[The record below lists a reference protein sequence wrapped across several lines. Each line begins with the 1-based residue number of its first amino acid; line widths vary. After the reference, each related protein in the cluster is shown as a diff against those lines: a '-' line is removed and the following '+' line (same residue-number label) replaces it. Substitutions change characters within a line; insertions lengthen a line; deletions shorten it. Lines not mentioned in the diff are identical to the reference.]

1 MFKKLI
7 QNTIF
12 KLLLGVITG
21 LIAGNYLT
29 PGSLQVILSVK
40 YFTGQLI
47 FFLVPLI
54 VIGFVVSSIT
64 KLQNGSTKIVGFAL
78 LIAYLSSLG
87 AGFFSSFLG
96 YQIIPHMVIE
106 NKVVPLNKV
115 PATLFEL
122 SIPPIFSVM
131 TALVLALMIGM
142 GILVTQAK
150 ELERIFDQ
158 FKDIVLW
165 LVNKVLIPILPLF
178 IASNFAILSYQ
189 GSIQTQLPIFVKVIL
204 IVIVAHFL
212 WLTFLYTLAGIYH
225 KTNPL
230 KVLKH
235 YPPVYLT
242 ALGTMSSA
250 ATMGIALKAAN
261 DSKVMNPS
269 ITNFTI
275 PFFSNTHLCG
285 AVVTEV
291 FFVLTVSQ
299 VLYGELPDFAT
310 MSLFIV
316 LLGIFAVGAPGVP
329 GGTVIA
335 SLGLITNVLGFDEAG
350 IALIVT
356 IFALQDS
363 FGTACNITG
372 DGALS
377 MMVDKY
383 AKKNT

>member
-335 SLGLITNVLGFDEAG
+335 SLGLITNVLEFDEAG